1 MKVTL
6 DTDVINKSALSFP
19 EFLLLLFIRQGNS
32 IKDVLFSLQNKGAVV
47 DNFDDYL
54 ITQHYS
60 DELDSI
66 LLSSDSTIPKDDA
79 LLPLAEKL
87 MAVMPQCKKEDT
99 PYYFKCNK
107 REVVLNLKKFCK
119 LYGYY
124 SDEDIINATRR
135 YVDSFNGN
143 YKLMKLLKYFIMKD
157 EKKVNSEGVGYIE
170 ESSMLATLLENKDAD
185 SGLSQIESGE
195 LI

>member
-107 REVVLNLKKFCK
+107 REVVLKLKKFFK

>member
-6 DTDVINKSALSFP
+6 DTDVINKSVLSFP

-32 IKDVLFSLQNKGAVV
+32 IKDVLSSLQNKGAVV
-47 DNFDDYL
+47 DNFDDYF

-107 REVVLNLKKFCK
+107 REVVLKLKKFFK